1 VIYAGAAPGLHI
13 NCLSSLFPRLVFVL
27 IDAKEF
33 SATETEKIHFKRENF
48 TTDLA
53 KHYSESKHDIL
64 FICNVHTYNTNDNMQ
79 NNVLDDMENQLI
91 WHKLIKPRA
100 SLLNFRLPR
109 VSGNIKYF
117 ESDLLIEPWTSKRAI
132 ECRLVVDKDPKIV
145 DYNVNGFEEAMM
157 YFNNVT
163 RIMYYKHNM
172 DDIDTEGLDHCYD
185 CRAEIF
191 ILQQYLNKIIRINNE
206 LELKQQTSKLSSDI
220 SRLIHDKNRPK
231 IINSIRTLDVIPKK

>member
-1 VIYAGAAPGLHI
+1 
-13 NCLSSLFPRLVFVL
+13 
-27 IDAKEF
+27 
-33 SATETEKIHFKRENF
+33 
-48 TTDLA
+48 
-53 KHYSESKHDIL
+53 
-64 FICNVHTYNTNDNMQ
+64 MQ